1 MSRTLAAIAFAAL
14 VCGCQAAGEALPT
27 PSASPMPHTPVA
39 EVVLRA
45 ADVQTGLQACPGTG
59 PISMYIAYLQTAQP
73 ALAQT
78 TTKQWLQLHAQG
90 ATNAAVAT
98 FASDPLAC
106 AAELAATSSAKA
118 ESSFVV
124 AFGDAGQ
131 ADRAWQAGVLGF
143 APPAQGE
150 QPPGLTR
157 GTGTGLGE
165 SSWTYIN
172 PPVRLASWR
181 KSVFVAVVVTT
192 NLDASALKDATA
204 AVDARL
210 N

>member
-1 MSRTLAAIAFAAL
+1 MNRPWAGIAL
-14 VCGCQAAGEALPT
+14 VAIISGCQAAGEALPT
-27 PSASPMPHTPVA
+27 PSPSPTPHTLVSDA
-39 EVVLRA
+39 ILRV
-45 ADVQTGLQACPGTG
+45 ADVQAGLQPCPGTG
-59 PISMYIAYLQTAQP
+59 AISVYIAYLQTSQP

-78 TTKQWLQLHAQG
+78 TARQWLQLHAQG

-98 FASDPLAC
+98 FASDPTAC

-124 AFGDAGQ
+124 AFSNAGQ

-143 APPAQGE
+143 TPPAPGE

-165 SSWTYIN
+165 SSWTYVSA
-172 PPVRLASWR
+172 PVRLASWR